1 MSPTSGHCF
10 EGQMTST
17 NHDWLTNAL
26 QLTAPECYVLQH
38 GQEADGKWVFKL
50 TLLEL
55 LTLQVFQRASGFLV
69 PGPEFSRPLPP
80 SLGTVRE
87 LYLAQPRATPAE
99 TDIPGVRVRDLAQAA
114 SQRFFGLNGYVIEA
128 VMPVLVGRE
137 LYRPEEYKILFV
149 INARRFL
156 LTEKGTKVKFDL
168 ERSLMDGQRQFT
180 TWVANEPVR
189 ALRFLNEMGSAS
201 LLLRPLYPE
210 FRKLGTLPEFTI
222 IGDDREKLVGL
233 MELLREIGSG
243 LLDDFAVIEAGVEE
257 GATDQSSKPASS

>member
-1 MSPTSGHCF
+1 VPAQQKFRACDS
-10 EGQMTST
+10 
-17 NHDWLTNAL
+17 AL
-26 QLTAPECYVLQH
+26 RINLRLCVQ
-38 GQEADGKWVFKL
+38 
-50 TLLEL
+50 LEL